1 MTKNISEF
9 QNVVREIDRMSLD
22 EQLELIAYIA
32 GKIQKYKSTS
42 DEKPSQ
48 EDIIGTEESY
58 FSTPE
63 KADNFISQERECQ
76 PEKA

>member
-1 MTKNISEF
+1 MTKNISDF

-32 GKIQKYKSTS
+32 RKIQQYKSTS
-42 DEKPSQ
+42 EQKPSLKS
-48 EDIIGTEESY
+48 IIGTGKGC

-63 KADNFISQERECQ
+63 EADKFICEERDRWQ
-76 PEKA
+76 F